1 MLLLGRARLKWL
13 LLRSLLERLTLLPEV
28 ARELRLLLRRLL
40 EALRLPWVARE
51 LRLEL
56 STPESSRLRTQ
67 SSLEAAGLLE
77 GLLLLLLLLAI
88 LRLPR
93 TGAVAAP

>member
-13 LLRSLLERLTLLPEV
+13 LLRSLLERLTLLPE
-28 ARELRLLLRRLL
+28 
-40 EALRLPWVARE
+40 VARE